1 MDEIVPNLQ
10 PVKFLNDQT
19 FFQIKK
25 SSYSTVEPLQNS
37 QPILLGTSANIEKR
51 RFITQTCPYAENT
64 LMILCCKELVK
75 KSTLLCMD
83 YLDKA

>member
-51 RFITQTCPYAENT
+51 RFNNADMSLRWKHLNDIMLQR
-64 LMILCCKELVK
+64 ISKKEYTAVHGLFR
-75 KSTLLCMD
+75 
-83 YLDKA
+83 